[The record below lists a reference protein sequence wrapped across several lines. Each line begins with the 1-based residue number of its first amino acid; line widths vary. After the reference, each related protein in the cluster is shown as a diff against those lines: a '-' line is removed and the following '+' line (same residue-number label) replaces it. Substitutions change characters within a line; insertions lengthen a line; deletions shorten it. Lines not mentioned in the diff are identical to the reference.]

1 MTSCSSTW
9 TGNGVYLL
17 AASSL
22 QALSKAHR
30 NSSSAAFEECLFP
43 NQRVLL
49 LGSSAQGLGLRGT
62 RRCECP
68 QRERMLTWGK
78 LWSGGDGGE
87 EEPCSPK
94 LCLFR
99 ADVEKEGEL
108 ELPQYGQDTCVR
120 AGGQPLSP
128 SQQCCHHSSAPA
140 LRVNR
145 AACTQRA
152 ALPSMGIADTL
163 ETCGSLG
170 KMLFF

>member
-1 MTSCSSTW
+1 MSGVPRCSSTW

-68 QRERMLTWGK
+68 QRERVLTWESYGVEGMEGK
-78 LWSGGDGGE
+78 R
-87 EEPCSPK
+87 SPV
-94 LCLFR
+94 LQNH
-99 ADVEKEGEL
+99 VSSEL
-108 ELPQYGQDTCVR
+108 MWR
-120 AGGQPLSP
+120 R
-128 SQQCCHHSSAPA
+128 
-140 LRVNR
+140 RV
-145 AACTQRA
+145 
-152 ALPSMGIADTL
+152 S
-163 ETCGSLG
+163 
-170 KMLFF
+170 